1 MLKEINKMIKKLFF
15 IYIFL
20 ATLISISSNAEIIN
34 KIEISGNERIT
45 DETIVL
51 FSGIKLNQD
60 IDQSDLNNIIKKL
73 YETSFFENISI
84 DTHVMTL

>member
-73 YETSFFENISI
+73 YETSFFENIS
-84 DTHVMTL
+84 